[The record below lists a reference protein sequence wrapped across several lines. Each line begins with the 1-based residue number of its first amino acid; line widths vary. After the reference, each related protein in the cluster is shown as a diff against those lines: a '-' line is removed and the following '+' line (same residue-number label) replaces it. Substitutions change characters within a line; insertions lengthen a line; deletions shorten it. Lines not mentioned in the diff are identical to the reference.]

1 MDEERQSIEA
11 MVGLEKASLE
21 VVRKLERVLTILSD
35 ISMIFYENF
44 HHHLSLTI
52 QITFN
57 VRKK

>member
-35 ISMIFYENF
+35 ISIFF
-44 HHHLSLTI
+44 MRTSITI
-52 QITFN
+52 CL
-57 VRKK
+57 